1 MATVKLS
8 RIFVVEE
15 RANPSTDFFVAP
27 ELQHSELDVEHFNL
41 QQLPQLAPGEQVA
54 VVFVRYVS
62 KVWQR
67 WIRQHQTQVQRLI
80 YFMDDDLFDL
90 SAFSGLPWRYRY
102 KLARLA
108 YSRRKWLQQSQAE
121 LWVSTPF
128 LQQKYLAWQPRLVQ
142 ACLPPARGQQL
153 TLFYHGSASHQQ
165 EIEWLLPVVEEV
177 FRAEQ
182 QLSFEI
188 IGGAEVNALYR
199 RLDRVHVLHPMSW
212 PAYQAL
218 LARGQRDIGL
228 APLLAGRFNQARSY
242 TKFFDITRA
251 GAVGLYSE
259 GSIYQ
264 QVVQHD
270 DNGLLLPNEPQRWA
284 DAIVDLVRQPERRQ
298 RLQQQAVESCQR
310 LESSV
315 WEE

>member
-15 RANPSTDFFVAP
+15 RSNPSTDFFVAP
-27 ELQHSELDVEHFNL
+27 KLQQSGTEVEHCNL
-41 QQLPQLAPGEQVA
+41 QQTPEIGAGEQVA
-54 VVFVRYVS
+54 LVFVRYVS
-62 KVWQR
+62 KAWQQ
-67 WIRQHQTQVQRLI
+67 WLQQHRLQVHRLI

-90 SAFSGLPWRYRY
+90 AAFRGLPWRYRY

-108 YSRRKWLQQSQAE
+108 YSRRKWLQQNKAE

-128 LQQKYLAWQPRLVQ
+128 LQSKYAFWQPKLVQ
-142 ACLPPARGQQL
+142 ACLPSVQPAQL
-153 TLFYHGSASHQQ
+153 TLFYHGSASHQA
-165 EIEWLLPVVEEV
+165 EIEWLKPVVAGVLEEEPAV
-177 FRAEQ
+177 
-182 QLSFEI
+182 SFEI
-188 IGGAEVNALYR
+188 IGNSEINWLYR
-199 RLDRVHVLHPMSW
+199 GLPRVHVLHPMSW

-251 GAVGLYSE
+251 RAVGLYSE

-298 RLQQQAVESCQR
+298 RLQQQAVQSCQR
-310 LESSV
+310 LENPV